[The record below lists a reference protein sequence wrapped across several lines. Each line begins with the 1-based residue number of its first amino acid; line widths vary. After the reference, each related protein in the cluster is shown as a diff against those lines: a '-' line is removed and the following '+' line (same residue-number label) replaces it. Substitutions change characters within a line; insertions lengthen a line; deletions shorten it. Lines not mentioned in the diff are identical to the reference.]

1 MPTLLSGSYVHAP
14 HGLFAGMFFPRQHLI
29 DAELFGVRVLAQ
41 GSLAPEDSF
50 NVSIVCKS
58 DVNSASSTLPV
69 AGSPTA

>member
-14 HGLFAGMFFPRQHLI
+14 QGLFADLFFPRQHLN

-41 GSLAPEDSF
+41 DSLAPEDSF
-50 NVSIVCKS
+50 NVIVCKS